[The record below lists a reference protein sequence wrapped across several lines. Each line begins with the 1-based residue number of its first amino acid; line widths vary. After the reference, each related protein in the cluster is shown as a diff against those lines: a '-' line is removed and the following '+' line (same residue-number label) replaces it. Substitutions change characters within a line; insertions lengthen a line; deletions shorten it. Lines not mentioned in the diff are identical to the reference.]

1 MTTTTTLSPEQLEKF
16 GQEMDAIR
24 AETMAKVGQEDA
36 DYIRKIIRAQRYL
49 ALSGRGLLWFGFMPP
64 MAVVTW
70 PLGTLALGAAK
81 ILENMEIGH
90 NIMHAQYDW
99 MGDPKL
105 HSQTYEWDTVCDGDQ
120 WRHSHNYMHHTFTNV
135 LGKDRD
141 VGYGILRMD
150 ERQRWGRRF
159 LLQPLWNFLLASNF
173 DIGVGVH
180 DAEFDR
186 FWKGEFDRKE
196 LARRLRPFWK
206 KAGRLW
212 LKDYVLFPLLSGPN
226 FLGVMAGNLGANL
239 IRNFWTYSIIFCG
252 HFPKGVEVF
261 EYSEDE
267 LENETKG
274 QWYLRQ
280 LRGSANIEGGKLFHI
295 FSGNLSHQIEHHLF
309 PDVPAHRYAEMS
321 VKVREVCERYGLAY
335 NTGPFWKQFLSVQKK
350 VFKFALPNRK
360 GKTKPPAAPDNTET
374 LAAAA

>member
-1 MTTTTTLSPEQLEKF
+1 MTTTTLSPEQLEQF
-16 GQEMDAIR
+16 GQEMDTIR
-24 AETMAKVGQEDA
+24 AETMAKVGSEDA
-36 DYIRKIIRAQRYL
+36 TYIRKIIRAQRYL
-49 ALSGRGLLWFGFMPP
+49 ALTGRTLLWFGFMPP
-64 MAVVTW
+64 MAIVTW
-70 PLGTLALGAAK
+70 PLGTLALGFAK

-90 NIMHAQYDW
+90 NVMHAQYDW

-150 ERQRWGRRF
+150 ERQAWEARF
-159 LLQPLWNFLLASNF
+159 ALQPVWNFLLAANF

-186 FWKGEFDRKE
+186 YWKGEFDSKE
-196 LARRLRPFWK
+196 LGRRLKPFAR
-206 KAGRLW
+206 KASRLW

-252 HFPKGVEVF
+252 HFPEGVEVF

-267 LENETKG
+267 LKDETKG

-295 FSGNLSHQIEHHLF
+295 LSGNLSHQIEHHLF

-321 VKVREVCERYGLAY
+321 VRVREVCERYGLDY
-335 NTGPFWKQFLSVQKK
+335 NSGSFFKQFLGVQKK
-350 VFKFALPNRK
+350 VFRLALPGRN
-360 GKTKPPAAPDNTET
+360 KPDQGEPARTALPE
-374 LAAAA
+374 AA